1 MYAITLS
8 RPINIASINTIKNF
22 LDVIISIIFR
32 DKISFQRERATLTR
46 SPMSY
51 VDHIRNADPVANVR
65 ELMARVYDEKN
76 SLPNDLFAW
85 LSAFA
90 QVQHD
95 RLQVDSQNDHFTM
108 QNKVSLAIEFSST
121 MIEKILLTPE
131 ADARLKECAINVRG
145 SDSPRALLGFG
156 LAATCHIIIDLTT
169 KRDNIENVMSD
180 LKRMQDRVRVS
191 RVTRNQAIKFRC
203 EELNIS
209 YNFFRHS
216 NMSVAQIL
224 HSGEDEAQFYR
235 DYLQWMRAEAAEKHK
250 VFCHER
256 LRVHE
261 EIKRK
266 RATSHLLHESLAYL
280 QQCNALER
288 M

>member
-22 LDVIISIIFR
+22 LDIIISIIFR

-46 SPMSY
+46 APMSY
-51 VDHIRNADPVANVR
+51 LDDIRNADPVANVR
-65 ELMARVYDEKN
+65 EFMARVYDEKN

-121 MIEKILLTPE
+121 MIEKILLMNG
-131 ADARLKECAINVRG
+131 ADARLKQCAENVRE

-169 KRDNIENVMSD
+169 KRDNIERVMSD
-180 LKRMQDRVRVS
+180 LKRMRDRVRVS

-224 HSGEDEAQFYR
+224 HEGEDESQFYR
-235 DYLQWMRAEAAEKHK
+235 DFLQWMRAEAAEKHE
-250 VFCHER
+250 VFCRER

-266 RATSHLLHESLAYL
+266 KATSHLLHESLAYL